1 MRAVEQVLRMAVI
14 STTKRI
20 DERTAILFMKCCI
33 RYSCSMHASEKEVW
47 FLSEQSQGHN
57 HGHRHEHKYRK
68 QIVNRLS
75 RIEGHVRS
83 VKEMTSD
90 GRDCSDIL
98 LQIAAIRKALDNAA
112 KLLLKDHLE
121 SCVVDALRHGEQKTL
136 EDLNKALDHFIR

>member
-1 MRAVEQVLRMAVI
+1 MSDHDHEH
-14 STTKRI
+14 TH
-20 DERTAILFMKCCI
+20 E
-33 RYSCSMHASEKEVW
+33 H
-47 FLSEQSQGHN
+47 H
-57 HGHRHEHKYRK
+57 HEHKYRK

-83 VKEMTSD
+83 VKEMTAD

-98 LQIAAIRKALDNAA
+98 LQIAAVRKALDNAA

-121 SCVVDALRHGEQKTL
+121 SCVVDALQRGEKKTL

>member
-1 MRAVEQVLRMAVI
+1 MNRPTIEHQHEQLESHDHI
-14 STTKRI
+14 
-20 DERTAILFMKCCI
+20 
-33 RYSCSMHASEKEVW
+33 
-47 FLSEQSQGHN
+47 
-57 HGHRHEHKYRK
+57 HGHQHEHKYRK

-83 VKEMTSD
+83 VKDMTSG

-121 SCVVDALRHGEQKTL
+121 SCVMDALEHGDRKTL
-136 EDLNKALDHFIR
+136 DDLNKALDHYIR